1 MKRVIKLTES
11 DLTRIVRKVIN
22 EGALMSVPLDRFP
35 EGFYTLTKVEPD
47 TVRDGQK
54 VLVKNSE
61 GLKIYGGNIR
71 FPNGKPSGSGTVWS

>member
-35 EGFYTLTKVEPD
+35 EGFYTLTKVEPA

-61 GLKIYGGNIR
+61 GLKIYGGNIT
-71 FPNGKPSGSGTVWS
+71 FPNGKPSGSGTVWA

>member
-54 VLVKNSE
+54 VLVKNSD
-61 GLKIYGGNIR
+61 GLKIYSGNIT
-71 FPNGKPSGSGTVWS
+71 FPKGVPTGSGSFYA